1 MVNIKEILDLSDAE
15 KLLLLEKIWDSM
27 DHDQI
32 VLTKEQENE
41 LDLRLAKLEKGDTKT
56 YTWQEVKDKLRKK
69 DA

>member
-41 LDLRLAKLEKGDTKT
+41 LDLRLTKLEKGDAKT
-56 YTWQEVKDKLRKK
+56 YTWQEVKDRLRNK